1 MTRFL
6 VLLAALALSFGAI
19 AQPQAT
25 PGSDAM
31 ASFIEEASQAAW
43 LQVGPADALDVI
55 DRIDPFLLDVR
66 RLDEYEAGHIEGAV
80 LIPLAELDARKMELP
95 ADLDAPILVYCAVGI
110 RGNFGLVYLKMLGYT
125 NARNIRGG
133 FGSWVD
139 AGLPVS
145 Q

>member
-31 ASFIEEASQAAW
+31 AAFIEEASQAGW
-43 LQVGPADALDVI
+43 LQVAPPDALDVI
-55 DRIDPFLLDVR
+55 DRIDPFVLDVR
-66 RLDEYEAGHIEGAV
+66 SADEFAGSHIEGAV
-80 LIPLAELDARKMELP
+80 NIPLAELNARMAELP
-95 ADLDAPILVYCAVGI
+95 ADLDAPILVYCSVGI

-125 NARNIRGG
+125 NARNIRNGLDA
-133 FGSWVD
+133 WVA
-139 AGLPVS
+139 AGLPTVE
-145 Q
+145 